1 MDELKTCVGPEEG
14 GGSQVV
20 RATNNRLRLFR
31 NSFILMFLSTR
42 MLDFLSKSIKEKEV
56 DLECPV
62 CMETAEVPIYMCQVR
77 DGD

>member
-20 RATNNRLRLFR
+20 RATNYRLKLFR
-31 NSFILMFLSTR
+31 NSFILMFLPTR
-42 MLDFLSKSIKEKEV
+42 MLDFLSNSIKEKEV